1 MGWGGSQNPLN
12 SLCKLQGSLGSI
24 LPKKKK
30 KISEQT
36 RKKGGKKF
44 PVLVLCTMFCG
55 AAGPGIPHPGLP
67 RVYDYY
73 SYSSLFFF
81 F

>member
-30 KISEQT
+30 ISEQT
-36 RKKGGKKF
+36 RKKGEKNPSFGALHN
-44 PVLVLCTMFCG
+44 VLWGCWAG
-55 AAGPGIPHPGLP
+55 DSSPRAAQ
-67 RVYDYY
+67 
-73 SYSSLFFF
+73 SL
-81 F
+81 

>member
-30 KISEQT
+30 ISEQT
-36 RKKGGKKF
+36 RKKGEKKF
-44 PVLVLCTMFCG
+44 PALVLCTMFCG